1 MLFSFLCHTSVLIF
15 SWRQRSMSSGFLTA
29 QQSTLA
35 TRQSDYPEWHLN
47 RKRYALWYLTLE
59 QAECITYCEQL
70 TAHFSDL
77 IIQPMQRQYH
87 ITVFVCG
94 FLQDHPVYN
103 DDFSPAQLLKQRAL
117 LEQMSLKPIQ
127 LSTGRVRSFQSSL
140 FVEIE
145 DQQNILAQLRTQMTQ
160 YADEIRA
167 QIYIPHLSL
176 GIYNGV
182 YDYAQIMQRINSI
195 KQRSFVLNFRQ
206 LHFGYYQ
213 AQCLQGP
220 LYAVDTLQLD

>member
-1 MLFSFLCHTSVLIF
+1 
-15 SWRQRSMSSGFLTA
+15 MSLGFLTA

-35 TRQSDYPEWHLN
+35 TRQSGYPEWHLN
-47 RKRYALWYLTLE
+47 REKYALWYLELE
-59 QAECITYCEQL
+59 QTECITYCQQL

-94 FLQDHPVYN
+94 FLQDQLIYN
-103 DDFSPAQLLKQRAL
+103 DDFSLAQFQKQRAL
-117 LEQMSLKPIQ
+117 LEQLSLNPIQ
-127 LSTGRVRSFQSSL
+127 LRTGKVRSFQSAL

-145 DQQNILAQLRTQMTQ
+145 DQKNILAQLRAQMAQ
-160 YADEIRA
+160 CADEIRA

-176 GIYNGV
+176 GIYNNV
-182 YDYAQIMQRINSI
+182 YDYAQIMKRINSVE
-195 KQRSFVLNFRQ
+195 QRSFVLNFKQ

-220 LYAVDTLQLD
+220 LYAAHTLQLD